1 MVNRHTI
8 VCESGFQKTVVEK
21 NNELSF
27 KLFPNPVKDVL
38 DIEFETS
45 QTGIVRIFDAKGT
58 LIYNLYI
65 ENQDRIEIKSA
76 EFPAGIYVLQFN
88 GNSNG
93 SVVFVKE

>member
-1 MVNRHTI
+1 MKADFRKMPLK
-8 VCESGFQKTVVEK
+8 E
-21 NNELSF
+21 NNELFF

-58 LIYNLYI
+58 LIYNLDI

-76 EFPAGIYVLQFN
+76 EFPAGIFILQFN
-88 GNSNG
+88 GNTNG
-93 SVVFVKE
+93 STIFVKE

>member
-1 MVNRHTI
+1 M
-8 VCESGFQKTVVEK
+8 
-21 NNELSF
+21 
-27 KLFPNPVKDVL
+27 
-38 DIEFETS
+38 
-45 QTGIVRIFDAKGT
+45 VRIFDAKGT